1 VPEGRVAEIGAA
13 LMARLDALACFTD
26 EPGRLTRFYL
36 TQAHRVAADQV
47 RAWMEE
53 AGLTSEIDAIGNV
66 VGRTELAPERPLLI
80 LGSHID
86 TVRDAGRYD
95 GALGVLGAIAAIE
108 ELRRRGAVV
117 PFDIEVIAFGDEEGA
132 RFPSTLSGSRAVAGS
147 FDLATLDVV
156 DAEDVSLRQALVG
169 FGCDPAGIPALSRRG
184 RRVVGYLELHIE
196 QGPVLEAEGLPVG
209 VVTAIAGAVRLT
221 ATLRGVA
228 GHAGTV
234 PMAMRRDALA
244 AAAELV
250 LAVEEAAQV
259 NGGGLVATVGQLAL
273 RPGASNSIPGEVVLS
288 IDLRAERDDV
298 RDATLQRIETA
309 ARAIA
314 ATRHVTIEL
323 RRTYEAPAVQCDA
336 GLQAILAT
344 VIGGCGLPVCHLQS
358 GAGHD
363 ALVMGP
369 LGRIGMLFT
378 RCRGGVSH
386 TPAESITAED
396 AGLSVMVLCSA
407 IEQLAGDQSFW
418 ANAGRPPGLDAP
430 HNFEGG

>member
-1 VPEGRVAEIGAA
+1 VKDARVAEIGAA
-13 LMARLDALACFTD
+13 LMARLDTLAQFTD

-36 TQAHRVAADQV
+36 TPAHRAAADRV
-47 RAWMEE
+47 RGWMEE

-66 VGRTELAPERPLLI
+66 VGRTGRGSERPLLI

-95 GALGVLGAIAAIE
+95 GTLGVLGAIAALE
-108 ELRRRGAVV
+108 EARRCGAEL

-132 RFPSTLSGSRAVAGS
+132 RFPATLSGSRAVAGT
-147 FDLATLDVV
+147 FDLATLAVV
-156 DAEDVSLRQALVG
+156 DADGISLRQALEA
-169 FGCDPAGIPALSRRG
+169 FGCDPTGIPALSRRG
-184 RRVVGYLELHIE
+184 RRVVGYIELHIE
-196 QGPVLEAEGLPVG
+196 QGPVLEAEGLPIG
-209 VVTAIAGAVRLT
+209 VVTAVAGAVRLT
-221 ATLRGVA
+221 VTLRGVA

-250 LAVEEAAQV
+250 LAVEEAALV

-288 IDLRAERDDV
+288 IDLRAERDNI
-298 RDATLQRIETA
+298 RDAALHRVETA

-314 ATRHVTIEL
+314 ATRHVSIEL
-323 RRTYEAPAVQCDA
+323 RGTYEAPAVQCDA
-336 GLQAILAT
+336 GLQAILANA
-344 VIGGCGLPVCHLQS
+344 VEACGLPVRYLQS

-378 RCRGGVSH
+378 RCSGGVSH
-386 TPAESITAED
+386 TPAERITAED
-396 AGLSVMVLCSA
+396 AGISVMVLCSA
-407 IEQLAGDQSFW
+407 IELLAGDRSFW
-418 ANAGRPPGLDAP
+418 VEP
-430 HNFEGG
+430 

>member
-1 VPEGRVAEIGAA
+1 VQDARVAEIGAA
-13 LMARLDALACFTD
+13 LMARLDALARFTD

-36 TQAHRVAADQV
+36 TPAHRAAADQL
-47 RAWMEE
+47 RGWMEE

-66 VGRTELAPERPLLI
+66 VGRAGVVSDRPLLI

-95 GALGVLGAIAAIE
+95 GALGVLGAIAAVE
-108 ELRRRGAVV
+108 ELRRRGAAL
-117 PFDIEVIAFGDEEGA
+117 PFDVEVIAFGDEEGA
-132 RFPSTLSGSRAVAGS
+132 RFPATLSGSRAVAGS

-156 DAEDVSLRQALVG
+156 DAEGVSLRQALEA
-169 FGCDPAGIPALSRRG
+169 FGCDPADIRALSRRG

-209 VVTAIAGAVRLT
+209 VVTAIAGAVRVT

-234 PMAMRRDALA
+234 PMAMRRDALT

-259 NGGGLVATVGQLAL
+259 NGGGLVATVGQLTL

-288 IDLRAERDDV
+288 IDLRAERDHV
-298 RDATLQRIETA
+298 RDAALHLIETA

-314 ATRHVTIEL
+314 ATRQVMVEL
-323 RRTYEAPAVQCDA
+323 RATYEAPAVQCDA
-336 GLQAILAT
+336 GLQAILARAVT
-344 VIGGCGLPVCHLQS
+344 AFGLPVCHLQS

-386 TPAESITAED
+386 TPAESITLED
-396 AGLSVMVLCSA
+396 AGVSVMVLCSA
-407 IEQLAGDQSFW
+407 IEMLADDESFW
-418 ANAGRPPGLDAP
+418 VEPESP
-430 HNFEGG
+430 HGGGASHVS

>member
-1 VPEGRVAEIGAA
+1 MQDARVAEIGAA
-13 LMARLDALACFTD
+13 LMARLDALARFTD

-36 TQAHRVAADQV
+36 TPAHRAAADQL
-47 RAWMEE
+47 RGWMEE

-66 VGRTELAPERPLLI
+66 VGRAGVVSDRPLLI

-95 GALGVLGAIAAIE
+95 GALGVLGAIAAVE
-108 ELRRRGAVV
+108 ELRRRGAAL
-117 PFDIEVIAFGDEEGA
+117 PFDVEVIAFGDEEGA
-132 RFPSTLSGSRAVAGS
+132 RFPATLSGSRAVAGS

-156 DAEDVSLRQALVG
+156 DAEGVSLRQALEA
-169 FGCDPAGIPALSRRG
+169 FGCDPADIRALSRRG

-209 VVTAIAGAVRLT
+209 VVTAIAGAVRVT

-234 PMAMRRDALA
+234 PMAMRRDALT

-259 NGGGLVATVGQLAL
+259 NGGGLVATVGQLTL

-288 IDLRAERDDV
+288 IDLRAERDHV
-298 RDATLQRIETA
+298 RDAALHLIETA

-314 ATRHVTIEL
+314 ATRQVMVEL
-323 RRTYEAPAVQCDA
+323 RATYEAPAVQCDA
-336 GLQAILAT
+336 GLQTMLARAVT
-344 VIGGCGLPVCHLQS
+344 AFGLPVCHLQS

-386 TPAESITAED
+386 TPAESITLED
-396 AGLSVMVLCSA
+396 AGVSVMVLCSA
-407 IEQLAGDQSFW
+407 IEMLADDESFW
-418 ANAGRPPGLDAP
+418 VEPESP
-430 HNFEGG
+430 HGGGASHVS

>member
-1 VPEGRVAEIGAA
+1 VQDARVAEIGAT

-36 TQAHRVAADQV
+36 TPAHRAAADQV
-47 RAWMEE
+47 RRWMEE
-53 AGLTSEIDAIGNV
+53 ARLTSETDAIGNV
-66 VGRTELAPERPLLI
+66 VGRTRPGSDKPLLI

-95 GALGVLGAIAAIE
+95 GALGVLGAIAAVE
-108 ELRRRGAVV
+108 ELRRRGVTL
-117 PFDIEVIAFGDEEGA
+117 PFDIEIIAFGDEEGA
-132 RFPSTLSGSRAVAGS
+132 RFPSTLAGSRAVAGT
-147 FDLATLDVV
+147 FDVATLDVL
-156 DAEDVSLRQALVG
+156 DAEGVSLRQALVA

-184 RRVVGYLELHIE
+184 RHVVGYLELHIE

-209 VVTAIAGAVRLT
+209 IVTAIAGAVRLT
-221 ATLRGVA
+221 VTLRGAA

-250 LAVEEAAQV
+250 LAVEEAARL
-259 NGGGLVATVGQLAL
+259 NEGGVVATVGQLAL

-298 RDATLQRIETA
+298 RDAALHRIETA

-314 ATRHVTIEL
+314 ATRHVAIEL
-323 RRTYEAPAVQCDA
+323 RGTYEAPAVQCDA
-336 GLQAILAT
+336 GLQAVLAAAVT
-344 VIGGCGLPVCHLQS
+344 ACGLPARYLQS

-386 TPAESITAED
+386 TPAESITAGD
-396 AGLSVMVLCSA
+396 AGLSVMVICSA
-407 IEQLAGDQSFW
+407 IEMLAGDRSLW
-418 ANAGRPPGLDAP
+418 ADSQGPPGEDGP
-430 HNFEGG
+430 HVS